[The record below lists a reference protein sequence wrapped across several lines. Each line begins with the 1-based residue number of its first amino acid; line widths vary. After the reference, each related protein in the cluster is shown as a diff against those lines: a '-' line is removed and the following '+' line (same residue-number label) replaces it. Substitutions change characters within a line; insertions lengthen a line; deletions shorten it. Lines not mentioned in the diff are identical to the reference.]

1 MISPEVVK
9 VSSWLV
15 DLAENPIIDAASP
28 TTISI
33 FGGLVLM
40 TMKDI
45 QFNYLFPR
53 SLFMAVVTRAERK
66 RRRCD
71 ALARLTSG
79 MGVSQVTETLVRDYG
94 ITRRSANLDIS
105 WASTQIVKN
114 LDKHEKKDLMA
125 WLLTQSERTFQRS
138 FENGQY
144 SSAIGALKLIYEM
157 TIKDTEKK
165 SSSHHGNYKH

>member
-1 MISPEVVK
+1 
-9 VSSWLV
+9 
-15 DLAENPIIDAASP
+15 
-28 TTISI
+28 
-33 FGGLVLM
+33 
-40 TMKDI
+40 
-45 QFNYLFPR
+45 
-53 SLFMAVVTRAERK
+53 MAVVTRAERK

-79 MGVSQVTETLVRDYG
+79 MGVSQVTETLVWDYK

-157 TIKDTEKK
+157 TIKDTDKK
-165 SSSHHGNYKH
+165 SSSYHGNYKH